1 MLPVEKACKWKGS
14 YYMRSE
20 VTVKIKPKFIKEIKS
35 GYPLILKDAI
45 QNLND
50 VQEEGTIIK
59 VVDEKNQ
66 FIGKGYYG
74 KQNKGY
80 GWILTRKESE
90 QINQSF
96 FESKIKSA
104 LHKRKQFYK
113 SSDTTAFRAL
123 NGEGDGLGGLIIDY
137 YDGYYVVSWYSEGI
151 YTFRDEI
158 IAALQKVANFK
169 GIYEKKRFDTKGK
182 YIEGDDFVAGERGEF
197 PLIVKE
203 NGVNFAVYLND
214 GAMVGVFLD
223 QRNVRK
229 QIRDKY
235 AKGRTVL
242 NMFSYTGAFS
252 VFAALGGASKTTSVD
267 LANRSLSKTIEQFS
281 VNEVDYEAQ
290 DIIVEDVFL
299 YFKYAAK
306 KKMKFDMVVLDPPSF
321 ARSKKYTFSAAKD
334 YKNLLKETIAITENN
349 GIIVA
354 STNCSAFDMK
364 KFKGFIDT
372 AFKEM
377 NGKYKMLEEHSLP
390 EDFRT
395 IDQFKEGDYL
405 KVVFIEKIK
414 G

>member
-1 MLPVEKACKWKGS
+1 
-14 YYMRSE
+14 MRSE

-59 VVDEKNQ
+59 VVDEKNN
-66 FIGKGYYG
+66 FVGKGYYG

-235 AKGRTVL
+235 ATGRTVL

-377 NGKYKMLEEHSLP
+377 NGKYKILEEHSLP

>member
-1 MLPVEKACKWKGS
+1 
-14 YYMRSE
+14 MRSE

-50 VQEEGTIIK
+50 VREEGTIIK
-59 VVDEKNQ
+59 VVDEKNH
-66 FIGKGYYG
+66 FVGKGYYG

-113 SSDTTAFRAL
+113 SSDTTAFRVV

-151 YTFRDEI
+151 YTFRYEI

-377 NGKYKMLEEHSLP
+377 NGKYKILEEHSLP

>member
-1 MLPVEKACKWKGS
+1 
-14 YYMRSE
+14 MRSE

-113 SSDTTAFRAL
+113 ASDTTAFRAL

-203 NGVNFAVYLND
+203 NGVNFAMYLND

-377 NGKYKMLEEHSLP
+377 NGKYKILEEHSLP

>member
-1 MLPVEKACKWKGS
+1 
-14 YYMRSE
+14 MRSE
-20 VTVKIKPKFIKEIKS
+20 VTIKIKPKFIKEIKS

-59 VVDEKNQ
+59 VVDEKNH
-66 FIGKGYYG
+66 FVGKGYYG

-113 SSDTTAFRAL
+113 SGDTTAFRAL

-377 NGKYKMLEEHSLP
+377 NGKYKILEEHSLP

-405 KVVFIEKIK
+405 KVVFIEKIR